1 MDSTSGA
8 YSMCLCF
15 LPHLLNIS
23 SLPSPSYPKHC
34 ISRGMKPSLQ
44 RQVGFC
50 CRHSAST
57 QPPDSVTVSTP
68 QFRMTLP
75 MSCQR
80 LTVLNTT
87 PGFLWLVKK
96 VATGSVES
104 VSQGPCFHR
113 QTYLGEDSDR
123 SHLGHPFLSQ
133 PITITHSRRD
143 VL

>member
-1 MDSTSGA
+1 
-8 YSMCLCF
+8 
-15 LPHLLNIS
+15 
-23 SLPSPSYPKHC
+23 
-34 ISRGMKPSLQ
+34 
-44 RQVGFC
+44 
-50 CRHSAST
+50 
-57 QPPDSVTVSTP
+57 
-68 QFRMTLP
+68 MTLP

-104 VSQGPCFHR
+104 VSRGPCFHR

-123 SHLGHPFLSQ
+123 SHLGHPFLSP
-133 PITITHSRRD
+133 PITITRIRD